1 MRSHWFIFF
10 ILLWG
15 WLSCSGQRTT
25 VSGSGSGYSG
35 KKVYIS
41 IAWNPFITVNE
52 YSNHVTCLPDGSFEL
67 DIPLKSPRVVQF
79 ETGMYQA
86 YLFMEP
92 GYHYKVSL
100 PEYREMD
107 RDSRI
112 SPFYQPVVIPLPVLS
127 RTSLSSGEKIGGR
140 DEINAGIAAF
150 DSRFAELNNG
160 IIMQRRKALSSNT
173 DSIIHSLE
181 SEFSQDTTAFF
192 KSYRRF
198 RYGVLKLN
206 EGKTGLESI
215 SQDFLGPEI
224 MEWHPGFVE
233 LFRSMFKDFIF
244 YYSQTDE
251 GKDLK
256 QIINRYQDAN
266 KARELVQKH
275 PAVWSDTLADMILI
289 QEFSELFYRGDYH
302 KKALLIMLDSMAADP
317 VSPDFGIF
325 AAQVK
330 EKLASLETGNNPPPI
345 SLEDL
350 EGKLYTLEE
359 FKGKY
364 TYLFFGTPDHYGCMM
379 EYPFLQSYH
388 EKHSDYLNVVTIMAS
403 EEKSELEEFMIRNG
417 YKWKALHYE
426 FQPGVLTDYQVRAYP
441 TAYLIDREGK
451 LLLSPATLPT
461 DGFEQQ
467 LFRIMRSRG
476 EI

>member
-1 MRSHWFIFF
+1 MRSYGFIVAV
-10 ILLWG
+10 LLWG
-15 WLSCSGQRTT
+15 WISCSGQGTS

-35 KKVYIS
+35 KKVYIT

-52 YSNHVTCLPDGSFEL
+52 YSNSVTCNPDESFEL

-79 ETGMYQA
+79 ETGMFQA

-92 GYHYKVSL
+92 GYHYEVSF
-100 PEYREMD
+100 PDYREMD

-112 SPFYQPVVIPLPVLS
+112 SPFYQPVVIPLRVLS
-127 RTSLSSGEKIGGR
+127 RTSNSSGETLEGEQ
-140 DEINAGIAAF
+140 EINAAIANF
-150 DSRFAELNNG
+150 DSRFAEANKG

-181 SEFSQDTTAFF
+181 SEFSHDTNAFF
-192 KSYRRF
+192 SSYRQF

-215 SQDFLGPEI
+215 SRDFLGPEL

-233 LFRSMFKDFIF
+233 LFRNMFKDFIF

-251 GKDLK
+251 GKGLR
-256 QIINRYQDAN
+256 QIINRSQDVN
-266 KARELVQKH
+266 KARELVRKH

-302 KKALLIMLDSMAADP
+302 KKALLIMLDSIAANP
-317 VSPDFGIF
+317 VSPDFGLY

-330 EKLASLETGNNPPPI
+330 NKLASLETGNPPPPI

-350 EGKLYTLEE
+350 DGKLFTLKE

-379 EYPFLQSYH
+379 EYPFLQSYF
-388 EKHSDYLNVVTIMAS
+388 EKHSAYLNVVTIMAS
-403 EEKSELEEFMIRNG
+403 EEKSELEEFMNRNG

-441 TAYLIDREGK
+441 TAYLIDREGN